1 MVVAVVGMFE
11 ILHGPSHRWNSDSE
25 QPLSP
30 LADRPAPTIEG
41 KSPVRAYP
49 ACASSPRKTQDL
61 IPSQGTGWLGR
72 TAFNTGWD
80 HYYHMK
86 RKNKHATHHMD
97 LAMPAR
103 PCLSTHPCVSG
114 FTGNIQSVW
123 VRLCNRMQ
131 RGSLSSC
138 GECAEIQIQQVSECA
153 RRPGMFDC

>member
-30 LADRPAPTIEG
+30 LADRPAPTMEG

-86 RKNKHATHHMD
+86 KQACNSPHGPCHAGSAVSIHAPMCQWIHRK
-97 LAMPAR
+97 
-103 PCLSTHPCVSG
+103 HP
-114 FTGNIQSVW
+114 ISV
-123 VRLCNRMQ
+123 
-131 RGSLSSC
+131 
-138 GECAEIQIQQVSECA
+138 GETLQ
-153 RRPGMFDC
+153 